1 MISVEIEVNCLAYLH
16 LMIDAKFGDDPSANI
31 RSRYNL
37 CMYAFK
43 KNNKNWLTMASASLS
58 LRS

>member
-43 KNNKNWLTMASASLS
+43 KNNKN
-58 LRS
+58 